1 MKKKLGVI
9 FGGNSV
15 EHEISIISALQAM
28 ENIDRSKYEVFP
40 IYITKN
46 NEFYSSED
54 FFNVDIFKTMEVIP
68 SKYDEVVLSK
78 EDKVLNL
85 RTKSKKLFK
94 DNLVTSIDMLMPIV
108 HGTNV
113 EDGTLQGLIETL
125 DVPYAGPTVLSG
137 AVGQDKAIMK
147 DILKANGIDQVDYI
161 WVTRAL
167 DKAEIQALVEEKL
180 SYPVILKPAALGSS
194 IGITTAANA
203 EELMI
208 GLDESFEFSNKIVI
222 EKMLGDFTEVN
233 ISVLGDYKNQ
243 KVSVIEQVNKNDEI
257 LSYEDKYMSGS
268 KSSKGDSQG
277 MASLPRII
285 PAPLDTEVTEQIQK
299 IALETFK
306 VLNCQG
312 VVRLDLMLADG
323 HIYINEVN
331 NIPGSLAFYLWEETG
346 MNYTELLDEIINI
359 GINAYFDKSKTTF
372 SISSNVLNMQGV
384 KGSKGSKG
392 SN

>member
-15 EHEISIISALQAM
+15 EHEISIISAVQAM
-28 ENIDRSKYEVFP
+28 ENIDRLKYDVLP

-46 NEFYSSED
+46 NQFFAHED
-54 FFNVDIFKTMEVIP
+54 FFNIDVFKTMEQIP
-68 SKYDEVVLSK
+68 SKYEEVVLAK
-78 EDKVLNL
+78 EAKELTV
-85 RTKSKKLFK
+85 RTKTKKMFK
-94 DNLVTSIDMLMPIV
+94 DNLIEKIDMLMPIV

-113 EDGTLQGLIETL
+113 EDGTLQGFIEGF

-137 AVGQDKAIMK
+137 AVGQDKAVMK
-147 DILKANGIDQVDYI
+147 DVLKANNINQVEYI
-161 WVTRAL
+161 WVTRAE
-167 DKAEIQALVEEKL
+167 DVQEIQERVESEL

-194 IGITTAANA
+194 IGITTASNP
-203 EELMI
+203 EELLI
-208 GLDESFEFSNKIVI
+208 GLDESFTYSNKIVI
-222 EKMLGDFTEVN
+222 EKMLQDFTEVN
-233 ISVLGDYKNQ
+233 ISVLGDYREQ
-243 KVSVIEQVNKNDEI
+243 KISVIEQVNKNDEI
-257 LSYEDKYMSGS
+257 LSYEDKYMSGG
-268 KSSKGDSQG
+268 KSSKSTEQG

-285 PAPLDTEVTEQIQK
+285 PAPLEEQVTEQIRQ
-299 IALETFK
+299 IALKTFK

-323 HIYINEVN
+323 EIYINEVN

-346 MNYTELLDEIINI
+346 MKYSELLDEIINI

-384 KGSKGSKG
+384 KGSKGTK
-392 SN
+392 

>member
-28 ENIDRSKYEVFP
+28 ENIDRSKYDILP

-46 NEFYSSED
+46 NQFYSHED
-54 FFNVDIFKTMEVIP
+54 FFSVDVFKTMEQIP
-68 SKYDEVVLSK
+68 SKYDEIVLSK
-78 EDKVLNL
+78 EDKVLNM
-85 RTKSKKLFK
+85 RTKTKKMFK
-94 DNLVTSIDMLMPIV
+94 DNLLSSIDMLMPVV

-113 EDGTLQGLIETL
+113 EDGTLQGLIETF

-147 DILKANGIDQVDYI
+147 DILKANDIDQVDYI
-161 WVTRAL
+161 WVTRA
-167 DKAEIQALVEEKL
+167 DENEAIQARVEAEL

-194 IGITTAANA
+194 IGITTATNA
-203 EELMI
+203 EELMV
-208 GLDESFEFSNKIVI
+208 GLDESFTFSNKIVI

-233 ISVLGDYKNQ
+233 ISVLGDYKTQ
-243 KVSVIEQVNKNDEI
+243 RISVIEQVNKNDEI
-257 LSYEDKYMSGS
+257 LSYEDKYMSGGKNS
-268 KSSKGDSQG
+268 KTGDQG

-285 PAPLDTEVTEQIQK
+285 PAPLEAEVTKQIEEIAQK
-299 IALETFK
+299 TFK

-323 HIYINEVN
+323 KIYINEVN
-331 NIPGSLAFYLWEETG
+331 NIPGSLAFYLWEESG
-346 MNYTELLDEIINI
+346 LKYSELLDEIINI

-384 KGSKGSKG
+384 KGSKGSK
-392 SN
+392 

>member
-28 ENIDRSKYEVFP
+28 ENIDRSKYDIFP

-46 NEFYSSED
+46 NQFFSHED
-54 FFNVDIFKTMEVIP
+54 FFNVDVFKTMEKIP
-68 SKYDEVVLSK
+68 ADYDEIVLSK

-94 DNLVTSIDMLMPIV
+94 DNLITQIDMLMPVV

-113 EDGTLQGLIETL
+113 EDGTLQGLIETF

-147 DILKANGIDQVDYI
+147 DILKANNIDQVDYI
-161 WVTRAL
+161 WVTRAEENS
-167 DKAEIQALVEEKL
+167 EIQQRIETEL

-194 IGITTAANA
+194 IGITTASNA

-208 GLDESFEFSNKIVI
+208 GLDESFTYSNKIVI

-233 ISVLGDYKNQ
+233 ISVLGDYKEQ
-243 KVSVIEQVNKNDEI
+243 RVSVIEQVNKNDEI
-257 LSYEDKYMSGS
+257 LSYEDKYMSGG
-268 KSSKGDSQG
+268 KSGKNQEQG

-285 PAPLDTEVTEQIQK
+285 PAPLAEEVTTEIQE
-299 IALETFK
+299 IALKTFK

-323 HIYINEVN
+323 KIYINEVN
-331 NIPGSLAFYLWEETG
+331 NIPGSLAFYLWEESG
-346 MNYTELLDEIINI
+346 MSYSELLDEIINI

-384 KGSKGSKG
+384 KGSKGTK
-392 SN
+392 

>member
-28 ENIDRSKYEVFP
+28 ENIDRSKYEIFP

-46 NEFYSSED
+46 NLFFSHED
-54 FFNVDIFKTMEVIP
+54 FFSVDVFKTMKQIP
-68 SKYDEVVLSK
+68 KKYDEVVLSK

-94 DNLVTSIDMLMPIV
+94 DNLLTQIDMLMPVV

-113 EDGTLQGLIETL
+113 EDGTLQGLIETF

-147 DILKANGIDQVDYI
+147 DILKANDIDQVDYI
-161 WVTRAL
+161 WVTRAEENEVIQERIE
-167 DKAEIQALVEEKL
+167 AEL
-180 SYPVILKPAALGSS
+180 SYPVILKPSALGSS

-208 GLDESFEFSNKIVI
+208 GLDESFTYSNKIVI

-233 ISVLGDYKNQ
+233 ISVLGDYQNQ
-243 KVSVIEQVNKNDEI
+243 QVSVIEQVNKNDEI
-257 LSYEDKYMSGS
+257 LSYEDKYMSGGKSS
-268 KSSKGDSQG
+268 KSSDQG

-285 PAPLDTEVTEQIQK
+285 PAPLAEEVTEEIKQ
-299 IALETFK
+299 IALKTFR

-323 HIYINEVN
+323 KIYINEVN

-346 MNYTELLDEIINI
+346 MSYSELLDEIINI

-384 KGSKGSKG
+384 KGSKGTK
-392 SN
+392 